1 VARPVRELKGFQR
14 ITLQPGEKKAV
25 IFEVPMSALAFYDRA
40 MQIVVEPGMV
50 DVMVGSS
57 SADIR
62 ASGELEIS
70 GSVTPVERTYTTQV
84 EVRTLS

>member
-1 VARPVRELKGFQR
+1 
-14 ITLQPGEKKAV
+14 
-25 IFEVPMSALAFYDRA
+25 

-62 ASGELEIS
+62 ASGELEIC
-70 GSVTPVERTYTTQV
+70 GSVTLVERTYTTGV
-84 EVRTLS
+84 EVR